1 MKAPTAFTTV
11 WLGVLLVTAAS
22 IHVHPDTNR
31 SRMEANSSTSW
42 TLVFRQTVPYLF
54 SSNQWSLNSGDS
66 SNANYAILDQ
76 LENYRG
82 ADGKF
87 TFKLNWPG
95 STYHGAAML
104 DQIWKQS
111 LNPVG
116 SSQAS
121 SRPVA
126 GYEAVSVP
134 YTGMYWGGLE
144 GGSSY
149 ALLDGS
155 VASQLFFYTVGLY
168 QERSYGIPCAASTTT
183 DYHLGCSVVELYVGG
198 TPSPTSSPTPS
209 PTPTPATCPVS
220 YQLIGDTCFS
230 NNGQARITAVYA
242 NGNPS
247 CQPVLDICSS
257 EGATLATKEQTEL
270 WRDHG
275 GDQLSMQYG
284 LTSTMNGSD
293 HWFVGY
299 AKGWYAGYCNHHN
312 RYFVCAIAATVQA
325 PAASAT
331 GDPHL
336 QNIHGERFD
345 LMRPGNAVL
354 IQIPR
359 GEPVCNMAP
368 ASTWPRKR
376 FGCFL
381 SWRAG
386 CILGRGQLGHFP
398 RCESHGRPLR
408 GRAQPPHFFGS
419 AVASRATLAAHRW
432 PLPGSSTRVGVESC
446 LAAGS
451 DSS

>member
-209 PTPTPATCPVS
+209 PTPTPA
-220 YQLIGDTCFS
+220 
-230 NNGQARITAVYA
+230 
-242 NGNPS
+242 
-247 CQPVLDICSS
+247 
-257 EGATLATKEQTEL
+257 
-270 WRDHG
+270 
-275 GDQLSMQYG
+275 
-284 LTSTMNGSD
+284 
-293 HWFVGY
+293 
-299 AKGWYAGYCNHHN
+299 
-312 RYFVCAIAATVQA
+312 

-359 GEPVCNMAP
+359 GQPFE
-368 ASTWPRKR
+368 K
-376 FGCFL
+376 
-381 SWRAG
+381 SWLTVEADARR
-386 CILGRGQLGHFP
+386 LGSQCADMYFQSLNITGKGSPNRSDS
-398 RCESHGRPLR
+398 EIRP
-408 GRAQPPHFFGS
+408 P
-419 AVASRATLAAHRW
+419 
-432 PLPGSSTRVGVESC
+432 PLPLLLC
-446 LAAGS
+446 PH
-451 DSS
+451 

>member
-209 PTPTPATCPVS
+209 PTPTPA
-220 YQLIGDTCFS
+220 
-230 NNGQARITAVYA
+230 
-242 NGNPS
+242 
-247 CQPVLDICSS
+247 
-257 EGATLATKEQTEL
+257 
-270 WRDHG
+270 
-275 GDQLSMQYG
+275 
-284 LTSTMNGSD
+284 
-293 HWFVGY
+293 
-299 AKGWYAGYCNHHN
+299 
-312 RYFVCAIAATVQA
+312 

>member
-359 GEPVCNMAP
+359 GQPFE
-368 ASTWPRKR
+368 K
-376 FGCFL
+376 
-381 SWRAG
+381 SWLTVEADARR
-386 CILGRGQLGHFP
+386 LGSQCADMYFQSLNITGKGSPNRSDS
-398 RCESHGRPLR
+398 EIRP
-408 GRAQPPHFFGS
+408 P
-419 AVASRATLAAHRW
+419 
-432 PLPGSSTRVGVESC
+432 PLPLLLC
-446 LAAGS
+446 PH
-451 DSS
+451 